1 MLYYLTVLVYTKT
14 AIHLTT
20 SHLQFLVANYFRS
33 VSTEYVYYRNFLE
46 TLILYVLLGVEN
58 IIKFN
63 SKNIAC

>member
-1 MLYYLTVLVYTKT
+1 MLYYLTVLVHTKT
-14 AIHLTT
+14 AIHLIT
-20 SHLQFLVANYFRS
+20 SHLQLLVANYFSS

-58 IIKFN
+58 VIKFD